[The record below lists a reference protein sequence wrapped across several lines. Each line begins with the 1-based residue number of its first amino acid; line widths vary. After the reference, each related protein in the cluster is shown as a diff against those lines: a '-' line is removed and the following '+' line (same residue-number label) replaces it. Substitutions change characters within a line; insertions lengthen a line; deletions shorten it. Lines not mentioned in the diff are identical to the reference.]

1 MEEGFAH
8 PSCLIKGR
16 FLSESL
22 VVGELRRHICQTISR
37 FSAKYPRMRHPQ
49 FLRGSRR
56 SCYSLSSSPEP
67 CSVCSEGTRL
77 PGTRYSSLTQRPRS
91 TSLQRSQQNG
101 RNGLSFHSTGLPQV
115 GHFMETDAAAN
126 TSLQFASLISGASDS
141 GRLTRIRLLT
151 NSILPSRRI
160 AFKRTVTLSRVEPKM
175 EAISR

>member
-1 MEEGFAH
+1 MLLDQRKFSVRAISGN
-8 PSCLIKGR
+8 
-16 FLSESL
+16 
-22 VVGELRRHICQTISR
+22 ELFRHICQTISR
-37 FSAKYPRMRHPQ
+37 FRAKDPRMRRPQ

-67 CSVCSEGTRL
+67 FSVCSEGTRL

-91 TSLQRSQQNG
+91 TSLQRSEQNG
-101 RNGLSFHSTGLPQV
+101 RNGLSCHSTGLPQV
-115 GHFMETDAAAN
+115 GHFMETDARA

-141 GRLTRIRLLT
+141 GRLTKIRLLT

-160 AFKRTVTLSRVEPKM
+160 AFKRTVTLSRVEPTM